1 MMNPP
6 RIRIWGPPNKPNK
19 IPKPIT
25 PKSTRVIHKV
35 CQISLVRTASA
46 VLWRGRTL
54 DHRVINTK
62 AQKTS
67 PFWDHPRMIP
77 KRWCLLCFGIDHP
90 VVQGSSAPQD
100 CACCPHKR
108 YLAHLVD
115 HPGWFRGNWLWY
127 FIGFIWWTSDA
138 NPGRIHHEGELF
150 LVTSPWC
157 ISVIQVLPASGHT
170 GWRVMSKCEP
180 FG

>member
-1 MMNPP
+1 MSMKSKIFDSFLLFVSFNFFTLKLG
-6 RIRIWGPPNKPNK
+6 IWK
-19 IPKPIT
+19 
-25 PKSTRVIHKV
+25 
-35 CQISLVRTASA
+35 
-46 VLWRGRTL
+46 
-54 DHRVINTK
+54 
-62 AQKTS
+62 QKLAFS
-67 PFWDHPRMIP
+67 VQHPRMIP

-115 HPGWFRGNWLWY
+115 HPGWFRGKLGLVFY
-127 FIGFIWWTSDA
+127 RVIFWTSDA

-170 GWRVMSKCEP
+170 GWRIMSKCEP
-180 FG
+180 FGQSQLTL